1 MKDEIRLAHGVLING
16 KERKVLTYDAEEI
29 TPDHYALADRM
40 RAEKMKKKKV
50 DVALSLA
57 EFDYTFHFYV
67 GCMAIIAINPD
78 IDILDLERLKGSD
91 IFKVG
96 AIGRAFLLQSAAASG
111 KENSADL
118 SETIVE
124 PTTQTAAKSDAGA

>member
-1 MKDEIRLAHGVLING
+1 MKQEIRLAHGVLING
-16 KERKVLTYDAEEI
+16 KERKILTYDAEEI
-29 TPDHYALADRM
+29 TPDQYAVADRM

-50 DVALSLA
+50 DFSVSLA

-96 AIGRAFLLQSAAASG
+96 AIGRAFLFQSAAASG
-111 KENSADL
+111 NENSADL
-118 SETIVE
+118 SETIAE
-124 PTTQTAAKSDAGA
+124 PTTQTAAKSDAGV